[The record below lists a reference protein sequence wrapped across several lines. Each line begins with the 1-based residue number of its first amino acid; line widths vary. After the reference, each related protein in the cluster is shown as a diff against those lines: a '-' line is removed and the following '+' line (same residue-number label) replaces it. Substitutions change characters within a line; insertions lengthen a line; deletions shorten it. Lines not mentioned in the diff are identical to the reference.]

1 MRAPARRP
9 LLAAASLA
17 AVTAL
22 AACGS
27 SSTPAATG
35 AADPTSDEL
44 SPVTFV
50 LDWTPNTNHTG
61 IYVALEKGWFA
72 EQGIDLTI
80 VQPPEDGAE
89 ALVASGSAQFGVS
102 YQENVTQARGQ
113 DVPVVS
119 IAAVIAHN
127 TSGFASPVD
136 RGIERP
142 ADYEGHV
149 YGGWGSPIEGAI
161 LDALVAGDGGDP
173 SKVTNVDIGTS
184 SVIQA
189 FQRDID
195 LGWVFEGWDVP
206 LAEEQGVDLN
216 IQLVRD
222 YDEALDWYT
231 PVLISSEDV
240 IADDPELVQA
250 FVDAASAGYEFAIE
264 NPDEAAQ
271 ILLDAVPDLDEQQVV
286 ASQEYLAAE
295 YQSDSPE
302 WGYQRPEVWSG
313 FSAWLEENE
322 IIEPGFDHEAAY
334 TNQFVEATS

>member
-17 AVTAL
+17 TVAAL

-27 SSTPAATG
+27 SDAGAGAT
-35 AADPTSDEL
+35 AADGADDLT
-44 SPVTFV
+44 PVTFV

-61 IYVALEKGWFA
+61 IYVAQEKGWFA
-72 EQGIDLTI
+72 DRGIDLEI

-89 ALVASGSAQFGVS
+89 ALVASGAAQLGVS

-119 IAAVIAHN
+119 VAAVVAHN

-142 ADYEGHV
+142 ADYAGHV

-161 LDALVAGDGGDP
+161 LSALVEQDGGDP
-173 SKVTNVDIGTS
+173 DAVTNVDIGTS
-184 SVIQA
+184 SVIQS

-206 LAEEQGVDLN
+206 LAEEQGLDLN
-216 IQLVRD
+216 VQLVRD

-231 PVLISSEDV
+231 PVLISSEDT
-240 IADDPELVQA
+240 IAEDPELVQA
-250 FVDAASAGYEFAIE
+250 FVDAATEGYEFAIE

-271 ILLDAVPDLDEQQVV
+271 ILLDAVPDLDEQQVR

-295 YQSDSPE
+295 YQSDSPV
-302 WGYQRPEVWSG
+302 WGYQRPEVWEG
-313 FSAWLEENE
+313 FSGWLEENG
-322 IIEPGFDHEAAY
+322 IIEPGFDYDAAY